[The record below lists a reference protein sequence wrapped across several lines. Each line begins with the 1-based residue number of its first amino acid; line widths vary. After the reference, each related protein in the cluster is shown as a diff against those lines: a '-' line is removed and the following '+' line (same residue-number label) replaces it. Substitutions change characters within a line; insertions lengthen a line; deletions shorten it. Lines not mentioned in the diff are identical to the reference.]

1 MVYPEYLLYKIA
13 VVMIPLFGLRV
24 CLQGWRNVTNFLIHL
39 TIPNSKTLPSSHSTL
54 PNYTKTDAREREKKV
69 TIPTVPSN
77 LVVFVYSVEGMSRF
91 GQQSPTCEP

>member
-54 PNYTKTDAREREKKV
+54 PNYTKTDAGEKKKSYH
-69 TIPTVPSN
+69 TDRTFESR
-77 LVVFVYSVEGMSRF
+77 SVCL
-91 GQQSPTCEP
+91 QC